1 MRMTQA
7 ILSNEHELDILF
19 HALSN
24 QTRRSLLAQ
33 LRMGPR
39 IVTELASSYKMSLN
53 AISKHLLVL
62 EKAGLIDRK
71 VEGRIH
77 ICRLQAEPMMSA
89 DKWLQNYEEFWSNNL
104 DSFVDYIEREHIQDV
119 DNKDEQ

>member
-1 MRMTQA
+1 MTQA
-7 ILSNEHELDILF
+7 SLLNEQQLDILF
-19 HALSN
+19 HALAN

-33 LRMGPR
+33 LRNGPR
-39 IVTELASSYKMSLN
+39 IVTELAASYKMSLN

-89 DKWLQNYEEFWSNNL
+89 EKWLQNYEEFWSNNL
-104 DSFVDYIEREHIQDV
+104 DSFADYVERKHAQVTGDTEK
-119 DNKDEQ
+119 KDE